1 MMKTFSVAY
10 LATCIAFAD
19 VFFPYT
25 AWAIGAWLIV
35 AVAVMRLTNAR

>member
-1 MMKTFSVAY
+1 MRTFSIAY

-25 AWAIGAWLIV
+25 AIALALWI
-35 AVAVMRLTNAR
+35 AVAVVVMRVASR